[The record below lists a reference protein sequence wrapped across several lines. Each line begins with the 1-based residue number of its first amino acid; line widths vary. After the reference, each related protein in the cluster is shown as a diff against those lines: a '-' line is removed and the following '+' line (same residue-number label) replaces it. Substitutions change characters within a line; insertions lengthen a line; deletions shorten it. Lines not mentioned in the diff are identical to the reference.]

1 MKLEIVLMKCQN
13 VFKHATSWNKP
24 EQSPS
29 EGPGA
34 LQDAEVGGTLE
45 TCRSVRRR
53 RLAGALEPL
62 RAVVYFQI
70 QSIPV
75 TTLRSKASL

>member
-45 TCRSVRRR
+45 TCRSVSRRP
-53 RLAGALEPL
+53 AGALEPL
-62 RAVVYFQI
+62 
-70 QSIPV
+70 
-75 TTLRSKASL
+75 